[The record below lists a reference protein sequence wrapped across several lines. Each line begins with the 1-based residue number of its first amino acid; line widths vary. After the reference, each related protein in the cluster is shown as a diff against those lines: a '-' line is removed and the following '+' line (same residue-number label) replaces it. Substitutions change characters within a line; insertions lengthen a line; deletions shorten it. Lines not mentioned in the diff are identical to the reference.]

1 MGKCRLIKKYNR
13 RCRYLK
19 RKKLKMFVCCT
30 VVLTI
35 VVGVCGGYV
44 DASKKN
50 DMPSEKDYIVI
61 ASESTSNIDKALTN
75 GIEEVKMPSETDSIL
90 NENDARVVKL
100 NKTEVAN
107 LRQENVLVEE
117 DINISATSSKL
128 LSSKSIDNDF
138 SVLGIRQEKMR
149 I

>member
-1 MGKCRLIKKYNR
+1 M
-13 RCRYLK
+13 K

-50 DMPSEKDYIVI
+50 DMPSE
-61 ASESTSNIDKALTN
+61 
-75 GIEEVKMPSETDSIL
+75 TDSIL

-100 NKTEVAN
+100 
-107 LRQENVLVEE
+107 
-117 DINISATSSKL
+117 
-128 LSSKSIDNDF
+128 
-138 SVLGIRQEKMR
+138 IRLK
-149 I
+149 

>member
-1 MGKCRLIKKYNR
+1 M
-13 RCRYLK
+13 K
-19 RKKLKMFVCCT
+19 RKKLKMCVCCT

-35 VVGVCGGYV
+35 LVGVCGGYV

-50 DMPSEKDYIVI
+50 D
-61 ASESTSNIDKALTN
+61 
-75 GIEEVKMPSETDSIL
+75 MPSETDSIL

-128 LSSKSIDNDF
+128 LSLNLLIMI
-138 SVLGIRQEKMR
+138 LRC
-149 I
+149 

>member
-1 MGKCRLIKKYNR
+1 
-13 RCRYLK
+13 
-19 RKKLKMFVCCT
+19 
-30 VVLTI
+30 
-35 VVGVCGGYV
+35 V

-100 NKTEVAN
+100 
-107 LRQENVLVEE
+107 
-117 DINISATSSKL
+117 
-128 LSSKSIDNDF
+128 
-138 SVLGIRQEKMR
+138 IRLK
-149 I
+149 